1 VEDLGY
7 KIKMAASRAEGVCG
21 KLEYERGGPT
31 FTLLRYR
38 LVDDLGSWEQHD
50 TPWRFVPKAASR
62 GELMK
67 GMDGLVVGR
76 AAFTGRYDVP
86 EP

>member
-21 KLEYERGGPT
+21 KLEY
-31 FTLLRYR
+31 
-38 LVDDLGSWEQHD
+38 D